1 MAVQNELMN
10 SLSFVNKSK
19 SEELD
24 FDLLDLLTSKS
35 STKLQPSLQ
44 EPAKCKRNDHD
55 TSMTPGYKSNC
66 IHLLSQTTSLFATS
80 SSIPKSSDK
89 MVHGLPVVES
99 NTNES
104 FAGCKTPSFL
114 GLVMPKYKAEKS
126 NAFDDMLSRFSYVLV
141 RTRSPIYGCLFPTN
155 SVSGF
160 TFDIPEPKTFD
171 RQCSKS
177 TNFKVDRPCISSK
190 TAHGSCVTQVRPT
203 DEDKSLDTLNLS
215 LSQKLTICQS
225 DGRPNVLRT
234 PVSNAP
240 ATPSKPIDRHSLVS
254 EYAKLHK
261 GSGDKQIINLIVM
274 GHVDAGKSTLMGN
287 LLYLLG
293 HVSGKQ
299 LAKYQW
305 DAQKMGKASFAYA
318 WILDQT
324 SEERSRGV
332 TMDIAQ
338 TSFETKSK
346 RVALMDAPGHKDFVP
361 QVIGGA
367 TQADAALLVINA
379 TRGEFETGIGTGG
392 QTREHARLARL
403 LGVSRLIVAVNKMD
417 TVDWCQS
424 RYDEIQSQVSG
435 FLKSMNFSGMVFCPV
450 SGLIGA
456 NLVPQDTTSCKNAS
470 ESSSKLFQ
478 WYSGPCLLDLIDSIP
493 SPERTVDGPF
503 RFVVSDIF
511 KPAGSS
517 IPAVAGRV
525 VSGAVSAGVNLPTSR
540 VICLP
545 SDVRACVKSIRS
557 LCNSRSGPTDTAEG
571 DLGGKLLDQVVKF
584 AFAGDQVALMLAD
597 IDPFQALI
605 PGDLI
610 TDPDNPIP
618 PATCILAKLLVF
630 TIRQPITRGYPVI
643 YYYNCTSVAANIT
656 KLKSMT
662 HKENK
667 MEKTVKKPRCL
678 LGNCTADV
686 VLTFER
692 PICIET
698 YEKCKALGRFML
710 RVGGE
715 SIAGGTVTTILP
727 MTKNRLIDV

>member
-1 MAVQNELMN
+1 MSRHRNIRALCDDDVDTYDEVLASSVDDDYTVSPNTTERYIYNPNRGFKQDIPIFPVTNNEP
-10 SLSFVNKSK
+10 LSFTAEDFPVNEAGKILPDSPGDV
-19 SEELD
+19 SGRISSQQTFD
-24 FDLLDLLTSKS
+24 F
-35 STKLQPSLQ
+35 
-44 EPAKCKRNDHD
+44 
-55 TSMTPGYKSNC
+55 SN
-66 IHLLSQTTSLFATS
+66 HNN
-80 SSIPKSSDK
+80 
-89 MVHGLPVVES
+89 VES
-99 NTNES
+99 KNLKNSKQTVDDVFGHS
-104 FAGCKTPSFL
+104 DL
-114 GLVMPKYKAEKS
+114 
-126 NAFDDMLSRFSYVLV
+126 FD
-141 RTRSPIYGCLFPTN
+141 
-155 SVSGF
+155 
-160 TFDIPEPKTFD
+160 
-171 RQCSKS
+171 
-177 TNFKVDRPCISSK
+177 SS
-190 TAHGSCVTQVRPT
+190 SCVTQVCPT

-215 LSQKLTICQS
+215 LSQKLAISQS

-435 FLKSMNFSGMVFCPV
+435 FLKSMNFSGVVFCPV
-450 SGLIGA
+450 SGLIGT
-456 NLVPQDTTSCKNAS
+456 NLVPQDITSCKNSS

-493 SPERTVDGPF
+493 SPERTVNGPF

-517 IPAVAGRV
+517 IPAVVGRV

-557 LCNSRSGPTDTAEG
+557 LCNSRSGLTDTAEG

-630 TIRQPITRGYPVI
+630 AIRQPITRGYPVI

-667 MEKTVKKPRCL
+667 VEKTVKKPRL
-678 LGNCTADV
+678 V
-686 VLTFER
+686 
-692 PICIET
+692 ICILLFLCYVTVSLFTICVCVCVLKHEGSIT
-698 YEKCKALGRFML
+698 CFLSKELTVIICINIKTLRCDVKC
-710 RVGGE
+710 V
-715 SIAGGTVTTILP
+715 IH
-727 MTKNRLIDV
+727 